1 MQPLC
6 ITCKGKGLCGKP
18 CPIIQRLKTYSATI
32 SKISN
37 DFSGTSPSVFVG
49 RYGYPNIA
57 IGILSP
63 PEISSEAWKLDAP
76 ELWYQNNYTIENVIE
91 ARSQLINSK
100 TRINIKTKQDK
111 TLNIAQ
117 EISMTKQADVEFLL
131 KKKPMPRIS
140 LDIRMPPIGAPA
152 ILEKVELTGNPTISR
167 KVDAVVN
174 DELKANE
181 AVNILYEKGTDV
193 NQITKILSVGLLGLN
208 KKLVPT
214 RWAITATDDM
224 ISKKLISEIKDFPII
239 NDFLLFSNEY
249 LGNHFEI
256 LLIPREWNF
265 EVLEAE
271 TPKSTWNPSKGMYI
285 MVDWERNWGR
295 KYYAD
300 NVTGA
305 YYSDRLGVCEYLTKI
320 RRQASVLIVREVK
333 PEYMIPCGVWV
344 NREAVRGAFA
354 KTPEKFS
361 DLETALK
368 TIFSRVNIPKEAI
381 LNNSH
386 LLKEI
391 KMQKR
396 LIQFIR

>member
-18 CPIIQRLKTYSATI
+18 CPIIQRLKTYYRAI
-32 SKISN
+32 SKIDN
-37 DFSGTSPSVFVG
+37 EFSGTSPSVFVG
-49 RYGYPNIA
+49 RYGYPNVA

-91 ARSQLINSK
+91 TRSQLINSK
-100 TRINIKTKQDK
+100 TGTNIKGKSKVLD
-111 TLNIAQ
+111 IAQ
-117 EISMTKQADVEFLL
+117 EISMAKQAEVEFLL
-131 KKKPMPRIS
+131 KKKPIPKIS

-152 ILEKVELTGNPTISR
+152 VLENAKITDNPKIPR
-167 KVDAVVN
+167 KIDAIVN
-174 DELKANE
+174 DELKAKE
-181 AVNILYEKGTDV
+181 SVNLLYEKGVEV
-193 NQITKILSVGLLGLN
+193 NQIMKILSVGLLGID

-224 ISKKLISEIKDFPII
+224 ISQNLIKEIKDYPII
-239 NDFLLFSNEY
+239 NDYLLFSNEY

-271 TPKSTWNPSKGMYI
+271 TPKSTWNPSKRMYI

-305 YYSDRLGVCEYLTKI
+305 YYSDRLAVCEYLKRI

-344 NREAVRGAFA
+344 NREAVRGAFT

-396 LIQFIR
+396 LIQFLK